1 MPARI
6 GQSFSIAD
14 VGMALIVTVGTIA
27 MMMGGL
33 KPRRRK
39 AAVEL
44 EPKPAPAP
52 AAPSQSDQLRD
63 HYRKRYNTGG

>member
-33 KPRRRK
+33 KPRNRK
-39 AAVEL
+39 AAAEA
-44 EPKPAPAP
+44 EPEATP
-52 AAPSQSDQLRD
+52 AAGPSQADQLRD
-63 HYRKRYNTGG
+63 HYRKRYNAGG